1 MQKIKVFFK
10 SLRSYDYVLVSFFA
24 LSVGLTVLFYRA
36 SVIRLIQSLW
46 DLCLS
51 VAFYFCSMFD
61 HEDLI
66 TPTVSQLPD
75 IDVLDYLPY
84 DFDEILRKLRDMWSV
99 IFDRDCFMLYL
110 RKVAIWVDDFA
121 VLLMLGIMIVPLLWF
136 VIKSSMLSP
145 NVDKHGEKTKA
156 QARFEGKPLDWILAA
171 REWIRNLYQTYRSRK
186 IYFYPITL
194 VWLLNFNI
202 LSIAVSFLAYYFYF
216 AMAFDFKNLFSV
228 QLCRILLDLVI
239 MFAGAPFGF
248 WIVVGYILT
257 CMIRSA
263 VGYDR
268 LENFEKKI
276 REFIRSCPIC
286 ILICGLMGSKKTTM
300 VTDIALSCE
309 VMMREDALGILMD
322 QDAKYPNFPWI
333 ILEDELKAA
342 FKHHRIYSLTTAKA
356 WIRRREER
364 FLRCPK
370 QRHIFGYD
378 FDRYRYEYDN
388 KLRVETLW
396 DSLEHYAQ
404 AYLIYT
410 IESSV
415 ILANYSIRSD
425 GVLIDAGNFP
435 IWKNDFFRKDPRTS
449 QADSRFAHILDYDLL
464 RLGRQMLDDNPNR
477 GSFEFGVV
485 VMTEIGKE
493 RGNSLTLQE
502 LKKKVDECNQKNDLF
517 NYSLKMARHK
527 ATVCNIPF
535 IRIIADEQR
544 PESLGADARDLYCV
558 IHIRESSPF
567 RLVMPFFFIEE
578 IIHGLLNP
586 WFRNFNV
593 QYKASRGDTCLPFSL
608 LHNAMSAMH
617 NGYTNTYNLFGISE
631 LKCEIEAGTLD
642 GDLKPMSYYI
652 SSKKDYSERF
662 ATDCHRQHFEKLL
675 KNALVG
681 LDDYPVY
688 ESVFAQAFEFKQQNS
703 YFINDLENV
712 TAA

>member
-1 MQKIKVFFK
+1 MQKIKQYFK
-10 SLRSYDYVLVSFFA
+10 NLKSYDYVLFLFA
-24 LSVGLTVLFYRA
+24 FCSVGLTYFCYRA
-36 SVIRLIQSLW
+36 SVIRFFQALW

-51 VAFYFCSMFD
+51 VAFYFTSMFSKKD
-61 HEDLI
+61 WI
-66 TPTVSQLPD
+66 TPTVTQLPD
-75 IDVLDYLPY
+75 INVLEYLPY
-84 DFDEILRKLRDMWSV
+84 DFDEILRRLRDMWSV
-99 IFDRDCFMLYL
+99 IFDKECFMAYMKGLAAWM
-110 RKVAIWVDDFA
+110 RSFSVI
-121 VLLMLGIMIVPLLWF
+121 LMLGIMIVPLSWF
-136 VIKSSMLSP
+136 VIKNWILSP
-145 NVDKHGEKTKA
+145 NEGMHGKKTKSLE
-156 QARFEGKPLDWILAA
+156 RFEDKPLKALQAA
-171 REWIRNLYQTYRSRK
+171 GAWCSELRK
-186 IYFYPITL
+186 IFTARKL
-194 VWLLNFNI
+194 LFRTMVFVWLLNFNVLTI
-202 LSIAVSFLAYYFYF
+202 LAGALAYYFYF
-216 AMAFDFKNLFSV
+216 AMAFDFGNLFTV
-228 QLCRILLDLVI
+228 QMGKLLLDLVI
-239 MFAGAPFGF
+239 LFAGAPWFFWVFFGYMF
-248 WIVVGYILT
+248 VRWFRQSIGYN
-257 CMIRSA
+257 
-263 VGYDR
+263 R
-268 LENFEKKI
+268 LESFEGAVCD
-276 REFIRSCPIC
+276 FIRSQPIC
-286 ILICGLMGSKKTTM
+286 ILVCGLMGSKKTTM
-300 VTDIALSCE
+300 VTDMALSCE

-322 QDAKYPNFPWI
+322 QDSKYPNFPWI
-333 ILEDELKAA
+333 NLEDELRRA
-342 FKHHRIYSLTTAKA
+342 FKHHRIYSLTTAKQ
-356 WIRRREER
+356 WTRRCEER
-364 FLRCPK
+364 FLRDP
-370 QRHIFGYD
+370 RSRFIFGYNI
-378 FDRYRYEYDN
+378 DRYRYEYDN
-388 KLRVETLW
+388 KLRIETIW

-410 IESSV
+410 IESSL

-425 GVLIDAGNFP
+425 GVLVDAGNFP
-435 IWKNDFFRKDPRTS
+435 LWQNDFFRKDPRTS

-464 RLGRQMLDDNPNR
+464 RLGRQMLEDNPNR
-477 GSFEFGVV
+477 GSFEFGVI

-567 RLVMPFFFIEE
+567 RLVMPFYFIEE
-578 IIHGLLNP
+578 IFQAILRP
-586 WFRNFNV
+586 FFRNFNL
-593 QYKASRGDTCLPFSL
+593 QYKVSRGDRCLPFYL
-608 LHNAMSAMH
+608 LHNAFSSIQ
-617 NGYTNTYNLFGISE
+617 NGYTNTYNRFGISE

-652 SSKKDYSERF
+652 SSKKDYSDRF